1 MNTNKLLHHFT
12 SLLSISHFANNLA
25 DSDCTLP
32 IELVPDCT
40 FPIDLVATSTTT
52 GSCQAY

>member
-12 SLLSISHFANNLA
+12 SLLSISHFANNLV
-25 DSDCTLP
+25 DSDCTLA

-40 FPIDLVATSTTT
+40 FPIDLVATTTT
-52 GSCQAY
+52 IGSCLAY